1 MSLNF
6 SDDDIY
12 ENKGEEIPYENNL
25 NEDIGNNEVNFNEE
39 NYGDEYADELEKN
52 EQNEKKKK
60 KTITFQLKN
69 IFNEAALK
77 QINNDINK
85 KRKSEKRNSYNDDNS
100 NMMGQDEFEEK
111 YSDDDDGEL
120 KKYVQ
125 DEKNKIKQLVD
136 EKDELWDIYIYLNL
150 KKKKRKI
157 DYTEERY
164 TNAIK
169 KVLDSFCSEYKNLI
183 IENLFKNKKFEKCL
197 IVPDIDIFFKNN
209 NLENVHKNTTIPVIN
224 KKNSL
229 LDIKKKL
236 VNIYNKGNCF
246 NYLKEVSVDNMS
258 RLNGSEEDEYGFD
271 NNESTNDDK
280 NEYMFNDNNKIG
292 EMDTN
297 FIIEREK
304 LNLKISRL
312 EHKYIKLIQTVKQY
326 KRKHLRTN
334 FNLFM
339 NLINEVTSKLYFSI
353 HNVLLI
359 NDGANNLADIYK
371 TIRRKYNIH
380 DVLNKI
386 QNLTQKKE
394 VYEHYRSYLI
404 YKYKSTY
411 PICNSTF
418 KNHKMEENI
427 NIFNF
432 KKVYN
437 TKFINNFSLIQDE
450 NDLGHEYFNK
460 TENSMSENK
469 INVDANNNMNK
480 NKKHSEENIFYQDV
494 YEEDF
499 FNIDTQNKESDNIAD
514 KTNDIKTDNWEACD
528 KNNEINHNANRFI
541 SDKQDAQNKPDNTD
555 VPTII
560 EETPLER
567 AKRIAREKKKKLM
580 ENKAKII

>member
-12 ENKGEEIPYENNL
+12 ENKGDEIPYENNL
-25 NEDIGNNEVNFNEE
+25 NEDIGNNEVNFNGDL
-39 NYGDEYADELEKN
+39 YGDEYADELERN
-52 EQNEKKKK
+52 ANIEEDEQKEKKRK

-69 IFNEAALK
+69 LFNETALK
-77 QINNDINK
+77 QINSDINK
-85 KRKSEKRNSYNDDNS
+85 KRKSEKRNSYNDDYS
-100 NMMGQDEFEEK
+100 NMMDQDEFEDK
-111 YSDDDDGEL
+111 YSDNDDDEL

-136 EKDELWDIYIYLNL
+136 EKDELWDMYIYLNL

-164 TNAIK
+164 TSAIK
-169 KVLDSFCSEYKNLI
+169 KVLDSFCSEYKNMI
-183 IENLFKNKKFEKCL
+183 IENLFKNKIFEKYL
-197 IVPDIDIFFKNN
+197 IVSDIDIFFKNN
-209 NLENVHKNTTIPVIN
+209 NIENVYKNTTTLVIN

-229 LDIKKKL
+229 LEIKKRL
-236 VNIYNKGNCF
+236 VDTYNKGNCF
-246 NYLKEVSVDNMS
+246 NYLKEVSVDNRT
-258 RLNGSEEDEYGFD
+258 RLNGTTEDEYGFEND
-271 NNESTNDDK
+271 ESINEDK
-280 NEYMFNDNNKIG
+280 SEYMFNDSSKRG
-292 EMDTN
+292 ELDTN

-304 LNLKISRL
+304 INLKINKL

-359 NDGANNLADIYK
+359 NDGENNLADIYK

-380 DVLNKI
+380 DVLNKV

-411 PICNSTF
+411 PICNTTF
-418 KNHKMEENI
+418 KNHQMEENI

-432 KKVYN
+432 KKTYN
-437 TKFINNFSLIQDE
+437 TKFTNNFSLLQDE
-450 NDLGHEYFNK
+450 NDLGDGHFNK
-460 TENSMSENK
+460 ADNSMSENK
-469 INVDANNNMNK
+469 TDITANNNMNK
-480 NKKHSEENIFYQDV
+480 NNKHVEENIFAQDI

-499 FNIDTQNKESDNIAD
+499 FNIDTQNKESD
-514 KTNDIKTDNWEACD
+514 IKTDSWED
-528 KNNEINHNANRFI
+528 RGTNNGTNPIANSFT
-541 SDKQDAQNKPDNTD
+541 STKQDKPDVTNE
-555 VPTII
+555 PTII

-580 ENKAKII
+580 ESQGKIL

>member
-12 ENKGEEIPYENNL
+12 ENKGDEIPYENNL
-25 NEDIGNNEVNFNEE
+25 NEDIGNNEVNFNGDL
-39 NYGDEYADELEKN
+39 YGDEYADEFERN
-52 EQNEKKKK
+52 ANIEEDEQKEKKKK
-60 KTITFQLKN
+60 KTIIFQLKN
-69 IFNEAALK
+69 LFNEAALK
-77 QINNDINK
+77 QINSDINK
-85 KRKSEKRNSYNDDNS
+85 KRKNEKRNSYNDDYS
-100 NMMGQDEFEEK
+100 NMMDHDEFDEK
-111 YSDDDDGEL
+111 YSDNDDDEL

-136 EKDELWDIYIYLNL
+136 EKDELWDMYIYLNL

-164 TNAIK
+164 TSAIK
-169 KVLDSFCSEYKNLI
+169 KVLDSFCSEYKNMI
-183 IENLFKNKKFEKCL
+183 IENLFKNKHFEKHL
-197 IVPDIDIFFKNN
+197 IVSDIDIFFKNN
-209 NLENVHKNTTIPVIN
+209 NIENVYKNTTTPVIN
-224 KKNSL
+224 KKNNL
-229 LDIKKKL
+229 LEIKKRL
-236 VNIYNKGNCF
+236 VDTYNKGNCF
-246 NYLKEVSVDNMS
+246 NYLKEVSVDNRA
-258 RLNGSEEDEYGFD
+258 RLNGATEDEYGFEND
-271 NNESTNDDK
+271 ESINEDK
-280 NEYMFNDNNKIG
+280 SEYMFNDSSKRG
-292 EMDTN
+292 ELDTN

-304 LNLKISRL
+304 INLKINKL

-359 NDGANNLADIYK
+359 NDGENNLADIYK

-380 DVLNKI
+380 DVLNKV

-411 PICNSTF
+411 PICNNTF
-418 KNHKMEENI
+418 KNHQMEENI

-432 KKVYN
+432 KKTYN
-437 TKFINNFSLIQDE
+437 TKFTNNFSLLQDE
-450 NDLGHEYFNK
+450 NDLGDEHFNK
-460 TENSMSENK
+460 AENSMSANK
-469 INVDANNNMNK
+469 TDINANNNMNIN
-480 NKKHSEENIFYQDV
+480 NKQVEENIFAQDV

-499 FNIDTQNKESDNIAD
+499 FNIDTQNKESD
-514 KTNDIKTDNWEACD
+514 IKTDSWED
-528 KNNEINHNANRFI
+528 REKNNEMNPNAN
-541 SDKQDAQNKPDNTD
+541 SLASTKQDTQNKSDIPNE
-555 VPTII
+555 PTTI

-580 ENKAKII
+580 ESQAKIL

>member
-12 ENKGEEIPYENNL
+12 ENKGEEIPHENNL

-39 NYGDEYADELEKN
+39 GYGDEYVDELEKN

-85 KRKSEKRNSYNDDNS
+85 KRKSEKRDSYNDDNY

-111 YSDDDDGEL
+111 YSDDDDDDEL

-125 DEKNKIKQLVD
+125 DEKNKIKQLID
-136 EKDELWDIYIYLNL
+136 EKDELWDMYIYLNL

-169 KVLDSFCSEYKNLI
+169 KVLDSFCNEYKNLI
-183 IENLFKNKKFEKCL
+183 IEELFKNKKFEKYL
-197 IVPDIDIFFKNN
+197 IVHDIDIFFKNN
-209 NLENVHKNTTIPVIN
+209 NLENVHKNTTIPIIN
-224 KKNSL
+224 KKNNL
-229 LDIKKKL
+229 LNIKKKL
-236 VNIYNKGNCF
+236 VDIYNKGNCF
-246 NYLKEVSVDNMS
+246 NYLKEVTVDKMS
-258 RLNGSEEDEYGFD
+258 KLNESEEDEFEFN
-271 NNESTNDDK
+271 NNESPNDDK

-292 EMDTN
+292 ELDTH

-304 LNLKISRL
+304 LNMKINRI
-312 EHKYIKLIQTVKQY
+312 EYKYVKLIQTVKQY
-326 KRKHLRTN
+326 KRKHLRTS

-359 NDGANNLADIYK
+359 NDEKNNLADIYK

-404 YKYKSTY
+404 YKYKSTH
-411 PICNSTF
+411 PICNNTF
-418 KNHKMEENI
+418 KNHKMDENI

-437 TKFINNFSLIQDE
+437 TKFVNNFSLIQDE
-450 NDLGHEYFNK
+450 NDIGHDEHFNK

-469 INVDANNNMNK
+469 TNIDVNNNMNK
-480 NKKHSEENIFYQDV
+480 NKKDSEENIFSQDV

-499 FNIDTQNKESDNIAD
+499 FNIDTQNKEID
-514 KTNDIKTDNWEACD
+514 KTNYVKTDNLED
-528 KNNEINHNANRFI
+528 REKNNEINHNANNLV
-541 SDKQDAQNKPDNTD
+541 SGKQDAQNKSGSTD
-555 VPTII
+555 APTTI

-580 ENKAKII
+580 ENKTKII